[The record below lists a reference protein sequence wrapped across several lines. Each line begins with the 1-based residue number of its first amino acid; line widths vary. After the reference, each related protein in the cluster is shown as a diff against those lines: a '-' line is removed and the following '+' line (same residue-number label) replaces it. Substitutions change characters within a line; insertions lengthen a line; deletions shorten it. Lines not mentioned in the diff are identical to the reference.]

1 MRALHVTASMLER
14 KFWNSGYP
22 EKGLEERCWKDTPH
36 CPGGLLAMH
45 VGIAGEELAILPGFK
60 LILPGSKD
68 LGSMSCNSPPPPP
81 RWKWSLCLISMS
93 PVLFGTQQI
102 CFVLVSIIK

>member
-1 MRALHVTASMLER
+1 MRALHVTSSILER

-22 EKGLEERCWKDTPH
+22 EKGVEERCWKDTLH

-45 VGIAGEELAILPGFK
+45 VGIAGEESAILPGFK
-60 LILPGSKD
+60 LIFPGSKD
-68 LGSMSCNSPPPPP
+68 LGSMSRNFFPPI
-81 RWKWSLCLISMS
+81 WKWSLCLISMS

>member
-36 CPGGLLAMH
+36 CPDGLLAMH

-68 LGSMSCNSPPPPP
+68 LGSMSCNSPRPHPAGSGACVL
-81 RWKWSLCLISMS
+81 SLCPQCYSV
-93 PVLFGTQQI
+93 PNK
-102 CFVLVSIIK
+102 FVLC